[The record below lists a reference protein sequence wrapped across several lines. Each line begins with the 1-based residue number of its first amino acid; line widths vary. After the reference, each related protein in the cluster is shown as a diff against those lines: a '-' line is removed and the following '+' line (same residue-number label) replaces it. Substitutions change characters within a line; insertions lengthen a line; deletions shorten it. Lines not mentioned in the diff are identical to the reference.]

1 MNLAHPDDSQL
12 AEFAQ
17 GDLTGQPLSDVEG
30 HVAQCGDCRG
40 LVAQLIKVLAP
51 EEAHGPH
58 KGLVV
63 GRYVVLDAVGAGALG
78 EVFSAWDSTLERT
91 VALKW
96 LYPSVAG
103 KDRDSLRQRL
113 VAEAR
118 ALARVQHPNVVSV
131 HDVLAHEGADVI
143 VMELVQHARSL
154 RVVLDGTGPWQRT
167 VAHFIAAADGL
178 VAAHA
183 AGVIHRDFKPDNVLL
198 DGAGRVVVVDF
209 GLARQTDLEAP
220 AGTTSKHSTVS
231 GTPAYL
237 APERW
242 QGRAADE
249 ASDQFSFCVSLY
261 ECLTGKLPFLATDLA
276 GRLDDIRRGPLPMPE
291 VNERVVAAL
300 RRGLSTEPS
309 ARWPSMA
316 ALRDE
321 LRASLDAPKR
331 RQVYAVGAALLALS
345 GGIFLLGVRQIRTRC
360 DAADAPVRAV
370 WTTARRAT
378 VTSAFEATRH
388 PAATALATRVVQA
401 VDDAVESLASTR
413 KRACVAT
420 TFEGDSDALLSARQT
435 CVSRRLSD
443 IDALLRGL
451 EAADGK
457 AVERA
462 VVAVESLAPASDCL
476 EASLSA
482 TDPMP
487 SGPARAAVDTAITR
501 VATVRAMRLL
511 GKTKDSVALA
521 ETVVSEA
528 RAAGWRPLTSDALLE
543 WGSGLERLSKYDD
556 ARAKQVEA
564 LELAVT
570 SRDDKQAFA
579 AAVALAY
586 LDGVDRKQ
594 TESGGTWLT
603 LGNAL
608 SEPARVQGTTEA
620 IRLANVQAVMLMRAD
635 KAAEAAV
642 LLARLEQELTKVGQ
656 LETVNGARLITN
668 LSAALRESGKP
679 TEGVEAAKRSLALME
694 KVLSPNHPDVA
705 AAVNN
710 LGSALADLGR
720 LDEAA
725 PFFQRAV
732 ELRERLF
739 GKDALVL
746 ATPHYNLGE
755 LAFRRG
761 DGKTALEAYG
771 RARAIVENARGPD
784 EDDVWDARMG
794 EGLALGLLGRHA
806 EAIAE
811 LERVVPELEK
821 RKLPAWNI
829 AQAKLGLA
837 QSLRALKKDEPRVVS
852 LLNDV
857 KALPGPR
864 HDAQRAKAEALL
876 AR

>member
-1 MNLAHPDDSQL
+1 MNATHPDDSLL
-12 AEFAQ
+12 AEYAQ
-17 GDLTGQPLSDVEG
+17 GDLTGPPLSDVEG
-30 HVAQCGDCRG
+30 HVSQCGDCRG

-63 GRYVVLDAVGAGALG
+63 GRYVVLDPVGAGALG

-103 KDRDSLRQRL
+103 KDRDTLRQRL

-118 ALARVQHPNVVSV
+118 ALAKVQHPNVVSV

-154 RVVLDGTGPWQRT
+154 RAIGLGPWQRT
-167 VAHFIAAADGL
+167 VTHFIAAAEGL

-183 AGVIHRDFKPDNVLL
+183 ASVIHRDFKPDNVLL

-209 GLARQTDLEAP
+209 GLARQTDLGAP
-220 AGTTSKHSTVS
+220 TDGTTSQHSTIS

-249 ASDQFSFCVSLY
+249 ASDQFSFCVSLC

-276 GRLDDIRRGPLPMPE
+276 GRLDEIRRGPPPMPE

-300 RRGLSTEPS
+300 KRGLSTEPS

-321 LRASLDAPKR
+321 LRASLEAPQR

-345 GGIFLLGVRQIRTRC
+345 GGIFFLGTRQIRTRC
-360 DAADAPVRAV
+360 DAADLPVRAV
-370 WTTARRAT
+370 WTPARRDTVKTAFDAT
-378 VTSAFEATRH
+378 KH
-388 PAATALATRVVQA
+388 PAASELGARVVQA
-401 VDDAVESLASTR
+401 LDAYVEGLASTR

-435 CVSRRLSD
+435 CVARRVSD
-443 IDALLRGL
+443 VDALLQGL
-451 EAADGK
+451 ATADGK

-476 EASLSA
+476 ETSLSA

-487 SGPARAAVDTAITR
+487 SGPARAAVDAAITR

-521 ETVVSEA
+521 ETVVGEA
-528 RAAGWRPLTSDALLE
+528 RAAGWRPLLSDALLE

-570 SRDDKQAFA
+570 ARDDKQAFA
-579 AAVALAY
+579 AAVQLAY
-586 LDGVDRKQ
+586 LDGVDRKLA
-594 TESGGTWLT
+594 ESGGTWLT

-635 KAAEAAV
+635 KAAEAV
-642 LLARLEQELTKVGQ
+642 PLLTRLEQELTAAGQ

-668 LSAALRESGKP
+668 LSAALRESGKAS
-679 TEGVEAAKRSLALME
+679 EGVEAAKRSLALME

-720 LDEAA
+720 FDEAA
-725 PFFQRAV
+725 PYFQRSV

-755 LAFRRG
+755 LALRRG
-761 DGKTALEAYG
+761 DGQTALEEYG
-771 RARAIVENARGPD
+771 RARAIVEKAQGPD
-784 EDDVWDARMG
+784 EDDVWDSRMG
-794 EGLALGLLGRHA
+794 EGLALGLLGRHD
-806 EAIAE
+806 EAVDT
-811 LERVVPELEK
+811 LERTLVELEK
-821 RKLPAWNI
+821 RKLPAWNL

-837 QSLRALKKDEPRVVS
+837 QSLRALKRDEPRVVA
-852 LLNDV
+852 LLNEV

-864 HDAQRAKAEALL
+864 HEEQRARAQALL